1 MRQDNPM
8 RIGRILTPA
17 LVALAAGCNMGGP
30 STGGSS
36 TGDLANAVGVTTSAY
51 AVLDLVGGG
60 VRYLADIPDLRT
72 NADYRNSL
80 IAFRRVGSGSGQ
92 ALIAVFELTQAQWL
106 RIDPIATSPW
116 TNVPT
121 TVVSATAYGG
131 SYPAFNLPADDL
143 STALAAF
150 SPSSGVRLAIP
161 TSAQWRAAVG
171 ATTGYSWGA
180 QADRASLVGQAVV
193 RETVLSNARIAA
205 GTTQIDAGGPATVGS
220 RSAGSA
226 GIYDLHGNVWEW
238 VDGGTAVLG
247 GSWYD
252 PASLARA
259 ETSAGAG
266 QGLLPDI
273 DHALI
278 GARLVLIP

>member
-1 MRQDNPM
+1 MRQDKRM
-8 RIGRILTPA
+8 CIGRLLVPA
-17 LVALAAGCNMGGP
+17 LVALVAGCDMGGP

-36 TGDLANAVGVTTSAY
+36 TGDLANAVGVTTSDY

-60 VRYLADIPDLRT
+60 VRYLAAIPDLQS
-72 NADYRNSL
+72 NADYRNTL

-106 RIDPIATSPW
+106 RIDPIAASPW
-116 TNVPT
+116 TDVPT
-121 TVVSATAYGG
+121 TVVPNTAYGG
-131 SYPAFNLPADDL
+131 SYPAFNLRADDL

-171 ATTGYSWGA
+171 AASGYSWGV
-180 QADRASLVGQAVV
+180 QADRASLAAQAVV
-193 RETVLSNARIAA
+193 RETALTNARIAG

-220 RSAGSA
+220 RSASA
-226 GIYDLHGNVWEW
+226 SGLYDLHGNVWEW

-259 ETSAGAG
+259 DAIAGAG
-266 QGLLPDI
+266 QGLLPDV